1 MLINS
6 LQNVITNPTRQDAI
20 LDPIVI
26 PDDMHY
32 LDAGILSTPDNI
44 SDHKATYVI
53 LPFQYNLQGSFTRLV
68 WLYKKANFD
77 LLKEKLSNYDC
88 SVLHEGSLD
97 DACSKFTDIFL
108 DLVKLCIPSNLVVV
122 RPNDKPWYDSEI
134 RYFTTK
140 CDKLKCKLINS
151 TSLHLR
157 EQYRK
162 LRNKVNNLKK
172 HAKERFY
179 NNFESSISG
188 FYSNN
193 KRQFWSIIR
202 HFVKNNSSSSS
213 IPFSKYFHQMIR
225 MIIVIQTWKM
235 LNA

>member
-1 MLINS
+1 
-6 LQNVITNPTRQDAI
+6 
-20 LDPIVI
+20 
-26 PDDMHY
+26 MHY
-32 LDAGILSTPDNI
+32 LDAGILSIPDNI

-77 LLKEKLSNYDC
+77 LLKEKLSNYDW

-108 DLVKLCIPSNLVVV
+108 DMVKLCIPSNLVVV

-134 RYFTTK
+134 RHFTTK
-140 CDKLKCKLINS
+140 RDKLKRKFINL

-157 EQYRK
+157 GQYRK

-172 HAKERFY
+172 SMQKKDSTIILSLLSVIFTVITKD
-179 NNFESSISG
+179 NFGVSFDILS
-188 FYSNN
+188 
-193 KRQFWSIIR
+193 RII
-202 HFVKNNSSSSS
+202 VV
-213 IPFSKYFHQMIR
+213 PVQYPLSKYFHQMIR
-225 MIIVIQTWKM
+225 MIIVIQTWKR